1 MGVCLPRFVVAWP
14 VWGDSPSEHNLW
26 FLKELSDNKF
36 EETHFHHFL
45 KEFSTQRNTRQNI
58 STTVW
63 CVFPADDAVE
73 REQDRVPRDPPRPR
87 QRPTSVS
94 RVPRRPSGSPRNHIC
109 PEGRPRVKHQRGKPA
124 RRGQL
129 LSESVACEKNRT
141 EGERKMR
148 HDGRVTHSGMG
159 QVKCIC
165 HWRISCHSLLSNQFW
180 NIALWSQSPSQPII
194 DLKKLMHFVGTVV

>member
-1 MGVCLPRFVVAWP
+1 MSKIFRHFIFIIMIGNKGNQGGRLPATFCRGLAGL
-14 VWGDSPSEHNLW
+14 GDSPSEHNHW
-26 FLKELSDNKF
+26 FLKEISHYKF
-36 EETHFHHFL
+36 KETHLHQFL
-45 KEFSTQRNTRQNI
+45 QEFLTQRNTGPNI

-87 QRPTSVS
+87 QRPTSVP
-94 RVPRRPSGSPRNHIC
+94 RGPRRPRESPGNLIG

-129 LSESVACEKNRT
+129 LSESVVCEKNRA

-148 HDGRVTHSGMG
+148 HDGRVTHSGMDG
-159 QVKCIC
+159 
-165 HWRISCHSLLSNQFW
+165 
-180 NIALWSQSPSQPII
+180 PSQVYLPPSCILSFFTII
-194 DLKKLMHFVGTVV
+194 QSMWDMAL